1 MKGMIKRIV
10 FLSALLMLIVD
21 VQGQVNDTLVKGT
34 VSYLTSQNVYVK
46 FQTTRG
52 IKTGDTLF
60 FNQSE
65 KLIPALI
72 VRNLSSISCV
82 CEPIGQHQ
90 FSESSAVF
98 FKAKA
103 NVANKQEPK
112 EIEVIQNEII
122 TTDADTVVD
131 KPDIPPKPVQDVY
144 GRVAVSSS
152 ANFSNTP
159 SSNSNRMRYN
169 MSLNVDNISS
179 TPLSAETYF
188 SFVYRNDRWS
198 EVQDNIFNALKIY
211 SLALRYDINP
221 GTTMWLGRRISRQ
234 IPVMGAMDGL
244 QFEKKLKDFSMGVI
258 AGTRPDY
265 RDYGFNAALMQFGAY
280 VSHQFKVK
288 KGFAH
293 STVSFIEQKN
303 NGKTDRRFAY
313 FQHTNSLI
321 NKVYFFASAEVDLY
335 MKTAQN
341 QNDSPRLTNLYFSL
355 RYRPIRK
362 LSVTASYSRRNNV
375 IYYES
380 YQENVDRLLE
390 NGALSGYSLALN
402 YQPVNKISVGVR
414 GSYRDRKDDPEP
426 TMNFYGYVTMSQV
439 PVIKASATA
448 SVSIIETAYL
458 SGKTYSLMLN
468 RDLISGKLYGGLGFR
483 HVDYSFKTSEASLGQ
498 SMPAV
503 DITWR
508 ILKNLYFSANYEG
521 TFEKVNHYHRV
532 YVNLTQRF

>member
-1 MKGMIKRIV
+1 MKGMLKRIV
-10 FLSALLMLIVD
+10 FLSAFLMLIVN
-21 VQGQVNDTLVKGT
+21 VQGQVNDTLVKGK
-34 VSYLTSQNVYVK
+34 VSYITSQNVYVK

-52 IKTGDTLF
+52 INAGDTLF
-60 FNQSE
+60 FNQSG

-82 CEPIGQHQ
+82 CEPIDQHQ

-103 NVANKQEPK
+103 NVAIKQEPK
-112 EIEVIQNEII
+112 EIQVTQNEII
-122 TTDADTVVD
+122 TTEEDTVVD
-131 KPDIPPKPVQDVY
+131 KSDIPPKPVQDVY

-169 MSLNVDNISS
+169 MSLNVDNIAN

-211 SLALRYDINP
+211 SLALRYDFIP

-244 QFEKKLKDFSMGVI
+244 QFEKRLKDFSMGVI

-265 RDYGFNAALMQFGAY
+265 RDYGFNAALMQFGGY

-288 KGFAH
+288 KGFAQ
-293 STVSFIEQKN
+293 STISFIEQKN

-321 NKVYFFASAEVDLY
+321 EKVYFFASAEVDLY

-390 NGALSGYSLALN
+390 NGALSGYSLAVN
-402 YQPVNKISVGVR
+402 YQPVNKVSVGVR

-426 TMNFYGYVTMSQV
+426 TMNFYGYVTMSQI
-439 PVIKASATA
+439 PVLKTSATA

-468 RDLISGKLYGGLGFR
+468 RDLISGKLYAGLGFR
-483 HVDYSFKTSEASLGQ
+483 YVDYSFKTAEASLGQ
-498 SMPAV
+498 SMPAA
-503 DITWR
+503 DITWK
-508 ILKNLYFSANYEG
+508 ILKNLYFSANYEV

>member
-10 FLSALLMLIVD
+10 FLSAFLMLIVN

-52 IKTGDTLF
+52 IKVGDTLF
-60 FNQSE
+60 VEQSG
-65 KLIPALI
+65 KMVPVLVI
-72 VRNLSSISCV
+72 RNLSSISCV
-82 CEPIGQHQ
+82 CEPISQLRIT
-90 FSESSAVF
+90 ESMPVF
-98 FKAKA
+98 FKGKTTP
-103 NVANKQEPK
+103 VVLPQPIQPL
-112 EIEVIQNEII
+112 EIKSLDEAVVRDSIGEI
-122 TTDADTVVD
+122 AL
-131 KPDIPPKPVQDVY
+131 KPPKPVQDIY
-144 GRVAVSSS
+144 GRVAVSSNT
-152 ANFSNTP
+152 NFSNTP
-159 SSNSNRMRYN
+159 SSNTNRMRGTLSMN
-169 MSLNVDNISS
+169 AENIANS
-179 TPLSAETYF
+179 PLSAETYI
-188 SFVYRNDRWS
+188 SFVYRNDHWD

-211 SLALRYDINP
+211 SLAFRYDFNP

-244 QFEKKLKDFSMGVI
+244 QFEKRFKEFSVGVI

-265 RDYGFNAALMQFGAY
+265 RDYGFNAKLMQYGAY
-280 VSHQFKVK
+280 ASHEYKAK
-288 KGFAH
+288 KGFAQ
-293 STVSFIEQKN
+293 STVSFVEQKN
-303 NGKTDRRFAY
+303 NGNTDRRFAY
-313 FQHTNSLI
+313 LQHSNTLI
-321 NKVYFFASAEVDLY
+321 NKIYFFASAEVDLY
-335 MKTAQN
+335 MKTTQKQDN
-341 QNDSPRLTNLYFSL
+341 TPRLTNLYFSV

-362 LSVTASYSRRNNV
+362 LSVTASYSRRCNI

-402 YQPVNKISVGVR
+402 YQPVNMVSVGAR

-426 TMNFYGYVTMSQV
+426 TMNFYSYVTISQI

-448 SVSIIETAYL
+448 SVTVMETAYL
-458 SGKTYSLMLN
+458 SGMTYNLMLN

-483 HVDYSFKTSEASLGQ
+483 YVDYSFKTSESTIGQ
-498 SMPAV
+498 SMPAA
-503 DITWR
+503 DLTWR